1 MPVRMAQVAQTRRA
15 KARSLD
21 LPMGKGTTSWISY
34 HREERVMLHLKV
46 SGMTCEH
53 CVSAVTRAVRAVPGA
68 GNVAVSLDRGE
79 VTVAGDPD
87 QAAVRAAIT
96 EEGYEVTAA

>member
-1 MPVRMAQVAQTRRA
+1 
-15 KARSLD
+15 
-21 LPMGKGTTSWISY
+21 
-34 HREERVMLHLKV
+34 MLHLKV

-68 GNVAVSLDRGE
+68 GDVAVNLDRGE

-87 QAAVRAAIT
+87 LSAVRAAIA
-96 EEGYEVTAA
+96 EEGYEAEAA